1 MGKQALEIISTYI
14 KTTDINIPIRDV
26 HHILPCQSRY
36 DSPCERQDADT
47 RYTQGDNNMKYA
59 AMLIA
64 IVTAFIAG
72 TQISRAN
79 SFTINAVMNH
89 QNESSLMD
97 SMASEW
103 LVPDNVNRMM
113 AYHKAL
119 NK

>member
-1 MGKQALEIISTYI
+1 
-14 KTTDINIPIRDV
+14 
-26 HHILPCQSRY
+26 
-36 DSPCERQDADT
+36 
-47 RYTQGDNNMKYA
+47 MKYA
-59 AMLIA
+59 AMFIA
-64 IVTAFIAG
+64 IVMAFIAG

-79 SFTINAVMNH
+79 SFTMPTVINH